1 MKKILIILSVGII
14 AFSMVGCGFVGAES
28 TDTIPEEKIKA
39 EEKAKEAEEEKD
51 ITETPLEEVD
61 SAETAL
67 EIGDVFFDRS
77 QNEKA
82 IAAYKKA
89 TKLDPELAEA
99 HFQLGVAYAIKESEE
114 EMIAAPVVE
123 ETNDSDKKK
132 KDDKPK
138 KPNSEIAFENAV
150 TAYKKLVR
158 EDKKN
163 AEAFY
168 NLGRA
173 YNKLSEDKDAKKALE
188 KAVKLEPENSAYQTE
203 YGEILI
209 KFAKY
214 DLAIRA
220 LNKALNIDSAN
231 SQAASLL
238 KKAKAG
244 KKRVDF
250 GAEKL
255 KQRAAK

>member
-1 MKKILIILSVGII
+1 
-14 AFSMVGCGFVGAES
+14 MVGCGFVGAES
-28 TDTIPEEKIKA
+28 TDIETADKITA
-39 EEKAKEAEEEKD
+39 KAKEVEEEKD
-51 ITETPLEEVD
+51 ITETPLEEVE

-67 EIGDVFFDRS
+67 EIGNVFFDRS
-77 QNEKA
+77 QNDKA

-89 TKLDPELAEA
+89 TKLDPELAKA
-99 HFQLGVAYAIKESEE
+99 HFQLGVAYAIKESEQE
-114 EMIAAPVVE
+114 LIAAPVVDETE
-123 ETNDSDKKK
+123 EDSDKKK
-132 KDDKPK
+132 KDNKPK
-138 KPNSEIAFENAV
+138 KPNSEIAFENAI
-150 TAYKKLVR
+150 TAYKKVVR
-158 EDKKN
+158 KDKKN
-163 AEAFY
+163 AEAYY
-168 NLGRA
+168 NLGRS

-188 KAVKLEPENSAYQTE
+188 KAVKLEPENSEYQAE

-220 LNKALNIDSAN
+220 LNKSLKIDPAN

-255 KQRAAK
+255 KQRAAVKQ

>member
-1 MKKILIILSVGII
+1 MRKILIILCLAAT
-14 AFSMVGCGFVGAES
+14 AFWMVGCGFVGAES
-28 TDTIPEEKIKA
+28 TDAELSDKTKA
-39 EEKAKEAEEEKD
+39 EEPKPVEKEKD
-51 ITETPLEEVD
+51 ITETPLEEVE

-67 EIGDVFFDRS
+67 KIGNVFFDRS
-77 QNEKA
+77 QNDKA

-89 TKLDPELAEA
+89 TKLDPELAKA

-114 EMIAAPVVE
+114 ESIVSTQVE
-123 ETNDSDKKK
+123 TEPEEGAKNK
-132 KDDKPK
+132 KPK
-138 KPNSEIAFENAV
+138 KLNSEIAFENAI
-150 TAYKKLVR
+150 TAYKKLVK

-163 AEAFY
+163 AEAYY
-168 NLGRA
+168 NLGRS
-173 YNKLSEDKDAKKALE
+173 YNKLSEDKDALKALE
-188 KAVKLEPENSAYQTE
+188 KAVKLEPENSEYQAE

-220 LNKALNIDSAN
+220 LNKSLKIDPAN

-238 KKAKAG
+238 KKAEAG

-255 KQRAAK
+255 KERAAKE

>member
-1 MKKILIILSVGII
+1 MI
-14 AFSMVGCGFVGAES
+14 AFLMVGCGFVGAES
-28 TDTIPEEKIKA
+28 TEIEPADKIKA
-39 EEKAKEAEEEKD
+39 EEKANAVEEEKD
-51 ITETPLEEVD
+51 ITETPLEEVE
-61 SAETAL
+61 SAEKAL
-67 EIGDVFFDRS
+67 EIANIFFDRS
-77 QNEKA
+77 QNDKA

-99 HFQLGVAYAIKESEE
+99 HFQLGVAYALKESEE
-114 EMIAAPVVE
+114 ELIAAPVVD
-123 ETNDSDKKK
+123 ETEDSDKKK

-138 KPNSEIAFENAV
+138 KLNSEIAFENAI
-150 TAYKKLVR
+150 TAYKKLLK

-168 NLGRA
+168 NLGRS
-173 YNKLSEDKDAKKALE
+173 YNKLSEDKEAKEALE
-188 KAVKLEPENSAYQTE
+188 KAVKLEPENSEYQTE
-203 YGEILI
+203 YGEIMI

-220 LNKALNIDSAN
+220 LKKALNIDPAN

-238 KKAKAG
+238 KKAEAG

-255 KQRAAK
+255 KERAGVE